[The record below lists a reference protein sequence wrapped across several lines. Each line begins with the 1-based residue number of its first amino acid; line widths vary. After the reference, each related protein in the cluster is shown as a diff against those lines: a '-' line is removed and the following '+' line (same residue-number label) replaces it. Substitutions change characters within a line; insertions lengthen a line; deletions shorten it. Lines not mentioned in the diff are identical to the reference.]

1 MPVYAITDKLI
12 FPDPHL
18 ARDDGMLA
26 VGGDLSAGRLVLAYS
41 NGIFP
46 WYSEGDPILWWSP
59 DPRMVLFPDKFQ
71 VSKSLKQSL
80 KHKNFDVKFDTAF
93 KEVIDQCSKAPRFG
107 QGGTWITTEMKEA
120 YIRLHLLGVAHS
132 AETYLNGKLA
142 GGLYGVS
149 LGKAFF
155 GESMFYTERDA
166 SKVALFYLINKLR
179 DWGFHFIDAQV
190 ETAHL
195 KRMGAENIPR
205 TEFLEL
211 LRNALQY
218 PTIKNKW

>member
-1 MPVYAITDKLI
+1 MPVYALTSKLI
-12 FPDPHL
+12 FPDPGL
-18 ARDDGMLA
+18 ANGDGLLA
-26 VGGDLSAGRLVLAYS
+26 VGGDLSPERLLLSYS

-46 WYSEGDPILWWSP
+46 WYSDGDPILWWSP
-59 DPRMVLFPDKFQ
+59 DPRMVLFPDKFK

-80 KHKNFDVKFDTAF
+80 KHKNLNVMFDTAF
-93 KEVIDQCSKAPRFG
+93 EEVMDRCSKVPRFG
-107 QGGTWITTEMKEA
+107 QRGTWITKEMKEA
-120 YIRLHLLGVAHS
+120 YTRLHRLGVAHS
-132 AETYLNGKLA
+132 AETYLNGRLA

-155 GESMFYTERDA
+155 GESMFHTERDA
-166 SKVALFYLINKLR
+166 SKVALFYLINKLK

-195 KRMGAENIPR
+195 KRLGAENIPR
-205 TEFLEL
+205 NTFLEL
-211 LRNALQY
+211 LRKALQY